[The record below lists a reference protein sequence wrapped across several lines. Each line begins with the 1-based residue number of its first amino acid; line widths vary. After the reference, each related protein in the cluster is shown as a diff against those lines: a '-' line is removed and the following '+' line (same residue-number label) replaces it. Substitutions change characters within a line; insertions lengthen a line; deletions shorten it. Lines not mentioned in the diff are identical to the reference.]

1 MSAAFW
7 QRSWLSFSVDRSGQK
22 TKKKLRWAMKFRTMV
37 RMQMILMGLG
47 AALLLVSSAHA
58 QQDMDPAFFPD
69 GGNVE
74 PFRQPAAVTVNNAI
88 TIDLANAATAPQAIS
103 KASTQVG
110 SVAMWTTANVWG
122 ISLLVISMTL
132 VTLYSL
138 ARAKRQRAERRS
150 A

>member
-1 MSAAFW
+1 LAAQLAFL
-7 QRSWLSFSVDRSGQK
+7 QRRPKWSK
-22 TKKKLRWAMKFRTMV
+22 NKKKKLRWAMKFRTMV

-74 PFRQPAAVTVNNAI
+74 PFGQPAAVTVNNAI
-88 TIDLANAATAPQAIS
+88 TIDSANAATAPQAIS
-103 KASTQVG
+103 KASTQIG

-138 ARAKRQRAERRS
+138 ARAKKQRAERRS

>member
-1 MSAAFW
+1 M
-7 QRSWLSFSVDRSGQK
+7 VKKQK
-22 TKKKLRWAMKFRTMV
+22 KEIEVGHEIQNDGPDADD
-37 RMQMILMGLG
+37 IDG
-47 AALLLVSSAHA
+47 AGSRLLLVSSAHA

-88 TIDLANAATAPQAIS
+88 TIDSANAATAPQAIS

-138 ARAKRQRAERRS
+138 ARAKKQRAEHRS

>member
-1 MSAAFW
+1 MGHEIQNDGPDADDIDGAGSRFAACEFCSCSAGHG
-7 QRSWLSFSVDRSGQK
+7 SSV
-22 TKKKLRWAMKFRTMV
+22 
-37 RMQMILMGLG
+37 
-47 AALLLVSSAHA
+47 
-58 QQDMDPAFFPD
+58 FPD

-88 TIDLANAATAPQAIS
+88 TIDSANAATAPQAIS

-138 ARAKRQRAERRS
+138 ARAKKQSAERRS